1 MNKKSLYTVEDADN
15 LNIEEVVELYKSYIN
30 PNQSQIFSNLPYGKD
45 LFKSAKGVH
54 IYTNSGKKILD
65 FTGGLGVLGLGHNH
79 QKILDA
85 RINFQKQNKMEVHKI
100 LFSNYMGALAKNIA
114 MLLPKNLNKSFFLNS
129 GAEAV
134 EAAIKVCFK
143 SYNSKKKNI
152 LFSNKSYHGKLIG
165 SGSVSGSYIKN
176 NQFPIMENC
185 ISFNFN
191 DPIDLEK
198 KILHC
203 QKNAG
208 VYAVIIEPYS
218 ASLLESCSQEFIDKL
233 FSLKKETDFKI
244 IYDEVYTGFFKSKK
258 MFYFQ
263 NFKNDNIPDVI
274 CLSKTLGGGKSSIS
288 CVVVDDDT
296 YNKAY
301 SKLSDTFLHTTTY
314 NGFAEESLTALVAL
328 NIIAED
334 NFKNKVQ
341 KLCEH
346 LNIKLKAINEK
357 HKNKIDEIK
366 GTGILNGIVFKS
378 IYSNLA
384 KLIEFFPLEIIKDKA
399 FFLKKIT
406 AMAIACELYEKH
418 NILTTVNDSINS
430 NHLCVS
436 PSLVVSEENVD
447 YFFTSLN
454 HVLENGIHLKTI
466 EIILNFA
473 KSKI

>member
-1 MNKKSLYTVEDADN
+1 MNKKRLYTVEDADN

-165 SGSVSGSYIKN
+165 SGSVYGSYIKN

-185 ISFNFN
+185 INFNFN

-198 KILHC
+198 KILNC
-203 QKNAG
+203 QKNGG

-301 SKLSDTFLHTTTY
+301 SKLSETFLHTTTY
-314 NGFAEESLTALVAL
+314 NGFGEESLTALETL

-334 NFKNKVQ
+334 DFKNRVQ
-341 KLCEH
+341 KLCSIV
-346 LNIKLKAINEK
+346 NYRGIDYSKLMI
-357 HKNKIDEIK
+357 
-366 GTGILNGIVFKS
+366 S
-378 IYSNLA
+378 
-384 KLIEFFPLEIIKDKA
+384 
-399 FFLKKIT
+399 
-406 AMAIACELYEKH
+406 
-418 NILTTVNDSINS
+418 
-430 NHLCVS
+430 
-436 PSLVVSEENVD
+436 
-447 YFFTSLN
+447 
-454 HVLENGIHLKTI
+454 
-466 EIILNFA
+466 
-473 KSKI
+473 